1 MAHYKRFAVAMV
13 VMVLLAVALPSAV
26 LAQSKGA
33 THVTHGDAKAV
44 FNAFING
51 GFAIRLNN
59 GAGMG
64 APADGLVGRATIR
77 PFDAFD
83 GAHYCVDD
91 WHVIVFAVFD
101 GGDSSF
107 SRKDALPN
115 LDGIINTIS
124 LDGVSL
130 ELQRTPVKPFLNPEP
145 FGFENAYG
153 FQEGRIMS
161 PDELSVGS
169 HTLGVVSLNGITDP
183 FENTIEFHVDPA
195 DSATCSG

>member
-1 MAHYKRFAVAMV
+1 
-13 VMVLLAVALPSAV
+13 
-26 LAQSKGA
+26 
-33 THVTHGDAKAV
+33 
-44 FNAFING
+44 
-51 GFAIRLNN
+51 
-59 GAGMG
+59 MG
-64 APADGLVGRATIR
+64 APADGLVGQATIR

-91 WHVIVFAVFD
+91 WHVIAIAVFE

-107 SRKDALPN
+107 SIKDALPS
-115 LDGIINTIS
+115 LDGTMNTFS

-130 ELQRTPVKPFLNPEP
+130 ELQRTPVTPFLNPEP

-169 HTLGVVSLNGITDP
+169 HTLGVVSLNAITDP
-183 FENTIEFHVDPA
+183 FENTLEFHVDPA